1 VIYRVANP
9 GAAYPA
15 YLAVAMNHDA
25 SELEDRTRAIAATVD
40 ARLRVKSIMP
50 MSRLGD
56 DEVMTLDFFYRVLAI
71 VGSVALLLS
80 TAGVYSLMSFSVARR
95 RREIAIR
102 AALGASPHR
111 LLSAIFS
118 RAFWQL
124 GTGVVIGLVPGALLL
139 TGGAPEVA
147 EGSGLAVGL
156 GGSMAVGVFMM
167 TVGLLA
173 CAGPARRALRIQPTD
188 ALRAES

>member
-1 VIYRVANP
+1 MDGDPRALGDRVR
-9 GAAYPA
+9 
-15 YLAVAMNHDA
+15 D
-25 SELEDRTRAIAATVD
+25 IAATVD
-40 ARLRVKSIMP
+40 PRLRLKMIMP
-50 MSRLGD
+50 LMNVGD
-56 DEVMTLDFFYRVLAI
+56 ADKKTLAFFYRVLAI

-111 LLSAIFS
+111 LLTAIFS

-124 GTGVVIGLVPGALLL
+124 GTGVLIGLVPGALLL

-147 EGSGLAVGL
+147 EGSGFAVGV

-173 CAGPARRALRIQPTD
+173 CAGPAKRALRIQPTD
-188 ALRAES
+188 ALRADS